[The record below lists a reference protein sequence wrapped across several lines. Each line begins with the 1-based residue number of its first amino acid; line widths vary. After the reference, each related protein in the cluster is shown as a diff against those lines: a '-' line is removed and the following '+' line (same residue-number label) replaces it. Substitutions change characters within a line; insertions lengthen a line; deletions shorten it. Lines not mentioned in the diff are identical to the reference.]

1 MLPVFT
7 PSAKQ
12 VRSLAD
18 EQLSD
23 LAMIPTKDARQ
34 LLYKMMASKF
44 VSYQEVP
51 KNSTMMPNHT
61 IYCWSVNLQQV
72 G

>member
-1 MLPVFT
+1 MLLEK
-7 PSAKQ
+7 KQ
-12 VRSLAD
+12 L
-18 EQLSD
+18 EQKQLSD
-23 LAMIPTKDARQ
+23 LAMIPVKDARQ